1 VAEQGE
7 SLAAKRY
14 AQAAFELAGSDLAG
28 WQRAIEEIAEFMG
41 DDSVR
46 TVLENSR
53 VPQDAKMRLV
63 AAALAELPALP
74 LNLARVLVRK
84 SRTALAPEI
93 SVQFQALVQEREG
106 VQKAHATTAVPL
118 TSAETE
124 ALAQRL
130 QDSTGHPVELETDV
144 DPELL
149 GGVIVQIGDRLIDA
163 SVRGRLQS
171 LRKSL
176 V

>member
-1 VAEQGE
+1 MADTGE

-41 DDSVR
+41 DESVR

-74 LNLARVLVRK
+74 LNLGRLLVRK
-84 SRTALAPEI
+84 QRTGLAPEI
-93 SVQFQALVQEREG
+93 AEQFRLLVAAHEG
-106 VQKAHATTAVPL
+106 VRKARATTAVPL
-118 TSAETE
+118 TTAEQE

-130 QDSTGHPVELETDV
+130 QDSTGHAVELETDV
-144 DPELL
+144 DPQLL
-149 GGVIVQIGDRLIDA
+149 GGVVVQIGDRLIDA
-163 SVRGRLQS
+163 SVRGRLAS

>member
-1 VAEQGE
+1 MADTGE

-41 DDSVR
+41 DEEVR
-46 TVLENSR
+46 RVLENTR
-53 VPQDAKMRLV
+53 IPQEPKMRLV
-63 AAALAELPALP
+63 AAALADLPALP

-84 SRTALAPEI
+84 SRTALAPAIDEQFRAM
-93 SVQFQALVQEREG
+93 VQAQQG
-106 VQKAHATTAVPL
+106 VRRAHATTAVPL
-118 TSAETE
+118 TSAERDALGKQLE
-124 ALAQRL
+124 A
-130 QDSTGHPVELETDV
+130 STGHPVELETDV

-149 GGVIVQIGDRLIDA
+149 GGVVVQIGDRLVDA
-163 SVRGRLQS
+163 SVRGRLDA
-171 LRKSL
+171 LRKTL

>member
-1 VAEQGE
+1 VADTGE

-28 WQRAIEEIAEFMG
+28 WQRAIEDIAEFMG
-41 DDSVR
+41 DEEVR
-46 TVLENSR
+46 KVLENSR
-53 VPQDAKMRLV
+53 IPQEPKMRLV
-63 AAALAELPALP
+63 AAALADLPALP
-74 LNLARVLVRK
+74 LNLARLLVRK

-93 SVQFQALVQEREG
+93 ASQFRTMVAGQQG

-118 TSAETE
+118 TSAEQE
-124 ALAQRL
+124 ALSQRL
-130 QDSTGHPVELETDV
+130 QASTGHPVEVETEV

-149 GGVIVQIGDRLIDA
+149 GGVVVLIGDRLIDA
-163 SVRGRLQS
+163 SVRGRLDA

>member
-1 VAEQGE
+1 MADNGE

-28 WQRAIEEIAEFMG
+28 WQRAIDEIGEFMG
-41 DDSVR
+41 DEEVR
-46 TVLENSR
+46 KVLENTR
-53 VPQDAKMRLV
+53 IPQEPKMRLV
-63 AAALAELPALP
+63 AAALADLPAMP
-74 LNLARVLVRK
+74 LNLARLLVRK
-84 SRTALAPEI
+84 SRTALAPSIAEQFRAM
-93 SVQFQALVQEREG
+93 VQAQEG

-118 TSAETE
+118 TTAETE

-130 QDSTGHPVELETDV
+130 QASTGHPVELETDV

-163 SVRGRLQS
+163 SVRGKLDS
-171 LRKSL
+171 LRKTL